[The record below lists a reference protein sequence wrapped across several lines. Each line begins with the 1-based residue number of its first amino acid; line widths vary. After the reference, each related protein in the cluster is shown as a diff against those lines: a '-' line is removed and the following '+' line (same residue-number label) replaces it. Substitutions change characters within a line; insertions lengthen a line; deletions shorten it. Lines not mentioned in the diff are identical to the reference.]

1 MKLFVAGLTLLQ
13 LLWQTLE
20 VEDTPTPVTSGD
32 ISNVTQISGAN
43 INSTM
48 LSNEVVFLNFY
59 ADWCHFSKRLVPIFE
74 HAATQLKLEFPEP
87 GKVQLGRVDCV
98 KEVALADLY
107 DIQKFPT
114 LRLFYRGQ
122 PVRREYRGLRTS
134 EALVKFVK
142 SQLRSA
148 IIEFKNAD
156 DLVVI
161 DPKRRAI
168 IAYILD
174 TEDPAYAIFQMMA
187 DRFKNDCDF
196 YLRLGDDLV
205 DLEHRPFPEQLP
217 ALVFRPD
224 IARTHGHDESYA
236 GNPSDPSQLEP
247 WILEKCVPLVR
258 EVNFANVEELIEER
272 LPLLLLFH
280 LPEDGASIKDFKAIV
295 EMQLADQRSKFN
307 FVTVDG
313 WKFEHSVKHMGL
325 TAKDLPLIAIDS
337 LKFMYPFTKFSDM
350 YIPGRLKQFMQ
361 DFSTNRIPLNLKMIE
376 EKTKDSKNANAPSM
390 PVSTFKELGPSKHR
404 YSLLHDEL

>member
-1 MKLFVAGLTLLQ
+1 MLVQ
-13 LLWQTLE
+13 LLWATVE
-20 VEDTPTPVTSGD
+20 VEDQPGGL
-32 ISNVTQISGAN
+32 SNVTQITAAN

-48 LSNEVVFLNFY
+48 FSSEVVFLNFY
-59 ADWCHFSKRLVPIFE
+59 ADWCHFSRRLVPIFE

-98 KEVALADLY
+98 KEPALADLY

-122 PVRREYRGLRTS
+122 PVRREYRGLRTT

-142 SQLRSA
+142 SQLRSQ
-148 IIEFKNAD
+148 IFEFKDPD
-156 DLVVI
+156 DLVRI
-161 DPKRRAI
+161 DPKRRAV
-168 IAYILD
+168 IAYISDTDSLD
-174 TEDPAYAIFQMMA
+174 YGIYQMMA

-196 YLRLGDDLV
+196 YLRIGDY
-205 DLEHRPFPEQLP
+205 LEHEKFPRKLP

-224 IARTHGHDESYA
+224 IARTHGQDELYGGSL
-236 GNPSDPSQLEP
+236 SDPWQVEP
-247 WILEKCVPLVR
+247 WILDKCVPLVR

-280 LPEDGASIKDFKAIV
+280 LPEDVPSIKDFKSIV
-295 EMQLADQRSKFN
+295 EMQLADLRSQFN

-325 TAKDLPLIAIDS
+325 SAKDLPIIAIDS
-337 LKFMYPFTKFSDM
+337 LKFMYPFPKFSDM
-350 YIPGRLKQFMQ
+350 YIPGKLKQFMQ
-361 DFSTNRIPLNLKMIE
+361 DFSSNQTALNVKVIE
-376 EKTKDSKNANAPSM
+376 QDTKDAKDAKDAPSL

>member
-1 MKLFVAGLTLLQ
+1 MKLYVAGLVLLQ
-13 LLWQTLE
+13 LLWHTLE
-20 VEDTPTPVTSGD
+20 QEELVASPAG
-32 ISNVTQISGAN
+32 ISNVTQISEAN
-43 INSTM
+43 INST
-48 LSNEVVFLNFY
+48 LSSNEVLFLNFY
-59 ADWCHFSKRLVPIFE
+59 ADWCHFSKRLAPIFE
-74 HAATQLKLEFPEP
+74 HAATQLKLEFPAP

-98 KEVALADLY
+98 KEVALADLH

-134 EALVKFVK
+134 EALVKYVK

-148 IIEFKNAD
+148 IVEFNNSE
-156 DLVVI
+156 DLAEI
-161 DPKRRAI
+161 DPKRRAV
-168 IAYILD
+168 IAYIAD
-174 TEDPAYAIFQMMA
+174 TEDPAYGIFQIMA

-196 YLRLGDDLV
+196 YLHIGDDLDP
-205 DLEHRPFPEQLP
+205 DLEHKGAIPKQLP

-224 IARTHGHDESYA
+224 VARTHGQDEFYA
-236 GNPSDPSQLEP
+236 GSLEDPTQVEP
-247 WILEKCVPLVR
+247 WILAKCVPLVR
-258 EVNFANVEELIEER
+258 AVNFANVEELIEER

-280 LPEDGASIKDFKAIV
+280 LPEDDVSIKDFKAIV
-295 EMQLADQRSKFN
+295 EMQLSDQRSKFN

-325 TAKDLPLIAIDS
+325 SAKNLPIIAIDS

-361 DFSTNRIPLNLKMIE
+361 DFSSNQTVVDRKIVEQNPPRDEQNP
-376 EKTKDSKNANAPSM
+376 PR